1 MAEVGRIQAI
11 IELKNRMSGQL
22 KKAMKDTET
31 FQSKM
36 DKMGQTATRVGGAMA
51 AGITAPLA
59 LMATQSIKTFSTFE
73 KEMSG
78 VAAVTGATG
87 EDFGKLEGL
96 AKKMGETTI
105 FTASQSAEAM
115 RAFGLA
121 GFETDEIMSA
131 LGPTLN
137 LAAAGSMSMGAAA
150 DIAAKVTKGYGIEA
164 EGTAAAMDVLTK
176 AFTTANTD
184 LGELSQAFR
193 MVGPVAKTVGMSFE
207 NTTASLQI
215 MANAGLTSGMAG
227 RQLRR
232 ALLNLVKP
240 SSEAQKQL
248 DKLGVV
254 TNTAEGRMRPFD
266 QIVSELEPHLANTA
280 AMTEIFGTISMPAMV
295 EIIGAGSDELKRM
308 TKELEGAGG
317 TGQRIADVMVDN
329 VAGSFTLMQSAV
341 EGVWLAIGKQL
352 EPILRQL
359 LKVGTTVFQFISGRL
374 VPAFGKLSPTLKIIV
389 TALAAVVS
397 AAGPL
402 ILAFGLLA
410 PAIPAMTAALAAL
423 AGAFSFPVVAIGSLV
438 AIIGTWIARSE
449 MARGLILSLGKFLMG
464 LGRIAIVAGV
474 AIVDGIVKA
483 LTLLL
488 DGIGWLIKK
497 IPGVEAAIK
506 GLTGW
511 LGNSGD
517 AMMDFGIE
525 TEEAAEVAEDVAPI
539 VDGMNLSMEDLAGTL
554 DNDLNPA
561 TEETLENWEKIA
573 KSWREGAIPE
583 AKDMVRALASLGGVT
598 KLTTDEQKA
607 LNDTLG
613 LAMTKYDALGK
624 AVPQDIMDTW
634 LATLDMSELELDFGA
649 AWSVGTAL
657 EAPTWDQ
664 LPSHVT
670 DGWMQ
675 LGKGLVK
682 LVEEGAVQG
691 VGAGGVIG
699 GMLRQPPPWSDIREQ
714 YYTTGQ
720 MMADNVKVGFAASV
734 ASIPMHIIDAFKGG
748 GGISGGLKAIGA
760 QFGSQLGGDI
770 GSAIGASM
778 AIDDTGKAKGGI
790 IGSIAGMMGPIG
802 AAIGALAGPM
812 IGGIIKMF
820 KAPTT
825 QQRIKKVGE
834 SWGQSLS
841 NGLSEKIAKTADQW
855 GVSDWG
861 AMMTHLSEVFEDA
874 GGVIEF
880 GMSRAIE
887 KTRDLFSAV
896 EMGVLST
903 DKASKS
909 FGSSFRM
916 IADEIV
922 ASNEIAGR
930 SFLELL
936 ELQKRFG
943 FESAEV
949 LEFMRE
955 QGDRV
960 FTGLA
965 AMIKPL
971 ANETTALTTA
981 FNENATAIEKN
992 DEEVA
997 RLREHLAGVE
1007 VGTDKWTEAN
1017 DALNVALDEGVR
1029 LGGAY
1034 NDLIGQQTGL
1044 ASANKDELEAFGLIA
1059 VGAFGTAVEAG
1070 LGFVEAARLAGP
1082 AISAISASFEALGMT
1097 SDNVA
1102 FQHLERWNKLITQN
1116 EDLVNAVDAFDDVLL
1131 GLSVTGGLT
1140 EEALVTMGSLAGDQ
1154 FDRLIA
1160 AGFKENEAL
1169 LMMAPNIF
1177 ALEEA
1182 YRKMGIPID
1191 EDTQKLI
1198 DMAIANGAVRPEE
1211 QVDGWELVT
1220 GAIQQLSLD
1229 LQALITKIMGVPDA
1243 TVDVVYNDP
1252 GHTPNIPRH
1261 MTVDVDYHGSQ
1272 SGEHGAGVGGARDF
1286 QHGGVGN
1293 FGSGTLAMLHGHE
1306 AIIPLADGAVPVD
1319 ITGEGDSTEVLDELR
1334 AVREELELLPVH
1346 LRDAMLT
1353 SQ

>member
-1 MAEVGRIQAI
+1 MAVAGGRIQAI
-11 IELKNRMSGQL
+11 LELKNRMSAQL
-22 KKAMKDTET
+22 RAAMKDTDA

-36 DKMGQTATRVGGAMA
+36 DKLGQQATRLGGAMT
-51 AGITAPLA
+51 AGITAPLGLIA
-59 LMATQSIKTFSTFE
+59 SQSVKTFATFE
-73 KEMSG
+73 KEMAG

-87 EDFGKLEGL
+87 EDFGKLEAL
-96 AKKMGETTI
+96 SKKMGETTI

-115 RAFGLA
+115 RSFGLA
-121 GFETDEIMSA
+121 GFETDEIMAA

-137 LAAAGSMSMGAAA
+137 LAAAGSMSMGEAA

-164 EGTAAAMDVLTK
+164 EGTAGAMDVLTK
-176 AFTTANTD
+176 AFTTSNTN
-184 LGELSQAFR
+184 LTELAGAFK
-193 MVGPVAKTVGMSFE
+193 MVGPVAKTAGVSFE
-207 NTTASLQI
+207 MTTAAIQTMSD
-215 MANAGLTSGMAG
+215 AGITGSMAG
-227 RQLRR
+227 RSLRR
-232 ALLNLVKP
+232 AMLRLVNP
-240 SSEAQKQL
+240 PGEAAKAL
-248 DKLGVV
+248 EKLGVA
-254 TNTAEGRMRPFD
+254 TSTADGRMRPFD
-266 QIVSELEPHLANTA
+266 QIVEDLEPHLQDTA
-280 AMTEIFGTISMPAMV
+280 AMAEIFGTVAMPGMV
-295 EIIGAGSDELKRM
+295 AILEKGSGELRNM
-308 TKELEGAGG
+308 TAALEESEG

-329 VAGSFTLMQSAV
+329 VAGAFTLMKSAV

-352 EPILRQL
+352 EPVMRVL
-359 LKVGTTVFQFISGRL
+359 LKVGTKVAQFISGQL
-374 VPAFGKLSPTLKIIV
+374 IPGFAKLSPALKVIIV
-389 TALAAVVS
+389 AFAAAAA

-410 PAIPAMTAALAAL
+410 PAIPAITTALAAL
-423 AGAFSFPVVAIGSLV
+423 AGAFSFPVVAIGALV
-438 AIIGTWIARSE
+438 AIVGTWIAKSE
-449 MARGLILSLGKFLMG
+449 QARNFAISLGKFLLG
-464 LGRIAIVAGV
+464 LGKVFMKVG
-474 AIVDGIVKA
+474 G
-483 LTLLL
+483 TLVSFWIEGLHGLL
-488 DGIGWLIKK
+488 DVFGFLIKL
-497 IPGVEAAIK
+497 IPGVEAAIQ
-506 GLTGW
+506 GLTKFFG
-511 LGNSGD
+511 SAGD
-517 AMMDFGIE
+517 AMLNWGKE
-525 TEEAAEVAEDVAPI
+525 TEEAADTAGDVVPA
-539 VDGMNLSMEDLAGTL
+539 VDDMNMSLEDLAATL
-554 DNDLNPA
+554 DDDVNPA
-561 TEETLENWEKIA
+561 VEETVANWEKIA
-573 KSWREGAIPE
+573 KTWREGSIPE
-583 AKDMVRALASLGGVT
+583 AKDMVRAIASLGGVT
-598 KLTTDEQKA
+598 KLTNLEQKA

-613 LAMTKYDALGK
+613 QAMTKYDALGK
-624 AVPQDIMDTW
+624 VVPQDIMETW
-634 LATLDMSELELDFGA
+634 LATLDMSELDLNFGA

-657 EAPTWDQ
+657 EPPTWDQ

-699 GMLRQPPPWSDIREQ
+699 GMLRQPPPWSEIRDQ

-720 MMADNVKVGFAASV
+720 MMADNVKTGFAASV

-770 GSAIGASM
+770 GSAIGKSM
-778 AIDDTGKAKGGI
+778 AVDDTGKATGGI
-790 IGSIAGMMGPIG
+790 IGSISGMMGPIG

-812 IGGIIKMF
+812 IGGIIKLF

-880 GMSRAIE
+880 GMARAIE

-916 IADEIV
+916 IADEVV

-965 AMIKPL
+965 AMIRPV
-971 ANETTALTTA
+971 ADETAALTARMT
-981 FNENATAIEKN
+981 ENGDAIEAN
-992 DEEVA
+992 HEEVVK
-997 RLREHLAGVE
+997 LS
-1007 VGTDKWTEAN
+1007 D
-1017 DALNVALDEGVR
+1017 D
-1029 LGGAY
+1029 
-1034 NDLIGQQTGL
+1034 
-1044 ASANKDELEAFGLIA
+1044 LEAFGIIA
-1059 VGAFGTAVEAG
+1059 VGAFGTAIEAG

-1082 AISAISASFEALGMT
+1082 AISAISESFEALGIT

-1182 YRKMGIPID
+1182 YRKLGIPID

-1211 QVDGWELVT
+1211 QVNGWELVT
-1220 GAIQQLSLD
+1220 NAIKQLSLD
-1229 LQALITKIMGVPDA
+1229 LSALITKITNVPDA
-1243 TVDVVYNDP
+1243 AVNVVYNDP

-1272 SGEHGAGVGGARDF
+1272 SGEHGAGSGVGAGDF
-1286 QHGGVGN
+1286 QHGGVGD
-1293 FGSGTLAMLHGHE
+1293 FGSGTLAMLHGRE
-1306 AIIPLADGAVPVD
+1306 AIIPLADGAVPVN